1 MSKPI
6 LAAAALAA
14 LALAAPAHAKTARC
28 VIESEGSNYAGPC
41 QYMVAKGGTFT
52 VTAPHGRGFGGG
64 TLSITVY
71 VTRPGFAEVRGL
83 TEEGINSRWGTALR
97 SRRDGACWKGED
109 FSVCVY

>member
-6 LAAAALAA
+6 LATAAFVALT
-14 LALAAPAHAKTARC
+14 LAAPAHAKTARC

-41 QYMVAKGGTFT
+41 QYTVAKGGTFT

-71 VTRPGFAEVRGL
+71 VTAPGVTEVRGL
-83 TEEGINSRWGTALR
+83 TEEGINSRWGIARR
-97 SRRDGACWKGED
+97 SRGDSACWKGED